1 MPRRV
6 CVSGRSSRRHAYAV
20 ALPAVLAIG
29 HAKARPWHIGCTPPL
44 GSKCA
49 ARGGNHR
56 QRTAEASRLG
66 MSYSTADFFLQR
78 LREWGV
84 RRVYGYRGDG
94 INGIMGA
101 LERIEGDIAFVQAR
115 HEEMAAFL
123 ACAHAKFTGEVGV
136 CLATSGPGAIHLLN
150 GLYAAKLEHQPVVAI
165 VGQQQLPALGGHY
178 QQEVD
183 LKSLI
188 KDVAGDNVQM
198 VCSFAEMRYVTD
210 RAFRIAQAMRTV
222 TCIIVP
228 NDVQE
233 MPAVPKP
240 AHVHGTLHSGVGY
253 SSPRVLPTDS
263 DLDRAAAVLND
274 GRRVAMLIG
283 AGAMGAAD
291 EVIEVADLLGA
302 GTDQHG

>member
-56 QRTAEASRLG
+56 QRAAEARRLG
-66 MSYSTADFFLQR
+66 MSYTTADFFLQR

-84 RRVYGYRGDG
+84 RRVYGYPGDG
-94 INGIMGA
+94 INGILGA
-101 LERIEGDIAFVQAR
+101 FERMEGDIAFVQAR
-115 HEEMAAFL
+115 HEEMAAVM

-136 CLATSGPGAIHLLN
+136 RLATSGPGAIHLLN
-150 GLYAAKLEHQPVVAI
+150 GLYDAQMDHQPVVAI
-165 VGQQQLPALGGHY
+165 VGQQSRKAIGGAY

-183 LKSLI
+183 LISLI
-188 KDVAGDNVQM
+188 KDVAHEVVHM
-198 VCSFAEMRYVTD
+198 VSDPALVLHLVD
-210 RAFRIAQAMRTV
+210 RAMLVAKSERTG

-228 NDVQE
+228 
-233 MPAVPKP
+233 
-240 AHVHGTLHSGVGY
+240 
-253 SSPRVLPTDS
+253 
-263 DLDRAAAVLND
+263 
-274 GRRVAMLIG
+274 I
-283 AGAMGAAD
+283 
-291 EVIEVADLLGA
+291 
-302 GTDQHG
+302 